1 MLIRCVSY
9 NTTLLKYLPHALYYY
24 YYTLG
29 LYSQTQLGST
39 CFAIVLLF
47 WAALTYIATLQRVT
61 MKFEKKKNRTLIPLS
76 LSLNAHPKRKKK
88 VQLMQ

>member
-1 MLIRCVSY
+1 
-9 NTTLLKYLPHALYYY
+9 LKYLPHALYYY

-61 MKFEKKKNRTLIPLS
+61 MKFEKKKEPNFDSSLS
-76 LSLNAHPKRKKK
+76 LSQRTPKEKKK
-88 VQLMQ
+88 STVDAINRS